1 MFLRKTLILT
11 LASTAVF
18 FEALDIAIVNLAAPI
33 IQQALGLSVQSTQ
46 WLQTLYLIPYG
57 GFLILGGKLADSYGR
72 KRMFLL
78 GAAIFLFTSL
88 GAGCSTTFTAL
99 VAFRMIQGIGAAFI
113 MPSALS
119 IISFTFR
126 EPSERGRAMGIFS
139 AFAAIGSGFGMSV
152 GGMVA
157 TWAGWQWVFF
167 INVPVIASTLWL
179 AYRFIEPDSKNETR
193 PTPDILSA
201 SLLTGAILL
210 LSYLIHAL
218 PAFIGHPMW
227 LAGLVMLLAAALYG
241 FMRRSFA
248 SQNPLLPFDM
258 LLNRSTA
265 LAVGV
270 FALLGAFFNSYL
282 FIISLVLQNTLHYS
296 AAHVGMLLFPF
307 GILSMVVSKY
317 VLGVLLNKLSL
328 HHIGIVGMMSMVVG
342 AVALFVFFRWNGA
355 FSFLLVAML
364 CISGIGMA
372 ICIPCLM
379 VMTVQDVA
387 EENHGVA
394 SSLGTTAYFLGGGV
408 GLSLLGL
415 VGPSGTG
422 AMPVN
427 FMLIVVWGA
436 YALAGLIWMVVRLG
450 ARAVA
455 T

>member
-1 MFLRKTLILT
+1 M
-11 LASTAVF
+11 ASTAVF

-88 GAGCSTTFTAL
+88 GAGCATTFTAL
-99 VAFRMIQGIGAAFI
+99 IAFRMIQGIGAAFI

-157 TWAGWQWVFF
+157 TWAGWQWGFF

-179 AYRFIEPDSKNETR
+179 AYRFIEPDSKNEMQR
-193 PTPDILSA
+193 SPDILSA

-218 PAFIGHPMW
+218 PAFITHPMW
-227 LAGLVMLLAAALYG
+227 LAGLVMLLAAASYG
-241 FMRRSFA
+241 FIRRSIA
-248 SQNPLLPFDM
+248 SQNPLLPFDI

-296 AAHVGMLLFPF
+296 AAHAGMLLFPF
-307 GILSMVVSKY
+307 GLLSMVISKY
-317 VLGVLLNKLSL
+317 VLGFLLNKLSL
-328 HHIGIVGMMSMVVG
+328 HQIGILGMMSMVVG

-355 FSFLLVAML
+355 FPFLLLAML

-372 ICIPCLM
+372 ICIPSLM
-379 VMTVQDVA
+379 VMTVQHVA
-387 EENHGVA
+387 EENHGMA
-394 SSLGTTAYFLGGGV
+394 SSLSTTAYFLGGGV

-415 VGPSGTG
+415 VGPSETS

-427 FMLIVVWGA
+427 FILITLWGL
-436 YALAGLIWMVVRLG
+436 YALAGLIWMMVQLPQRIVTADG
-450 ARAVA
+450 Q
-455 T
+455 